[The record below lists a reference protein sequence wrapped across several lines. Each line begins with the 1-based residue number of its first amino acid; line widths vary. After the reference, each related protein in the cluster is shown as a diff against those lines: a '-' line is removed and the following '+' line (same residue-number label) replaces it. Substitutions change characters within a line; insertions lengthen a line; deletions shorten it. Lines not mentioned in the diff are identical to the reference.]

1 MRVIEEPQNAR
12 SRRTVESLLRAAR
25 ELIEGEGF
33 ATLTMAAVAERAGV
47 SRRAVYLHFATR
59 TELLTAL
66 YRSLGQT
73 EDLGRSLQAVWDSP
87 DAVAGLTEWAR
98 HIVRSHPRILGILRA
113 VERARY
119 GDPDAAELWQTA
131 QGNWLKG
138 SRRLIRWL
146 ADEGALAPRWTVDTA
161 ADMMWALMSIDLLD
175 RLLYQRRWPRRRA
188 ADQLAALFQATFVSS
203 GQPGS

>member
-1 MRVIEEPQNAR
+1 MRVIAEPQNAR

-59 TELLTAL
+59 TELLSAL

-73 EDLGRSLQAVWDSP
+73 EDLGRSLQAVWDCP

-98 HIVRSHPRILGILRA
+98 HIVRSHPRILGVIRA

-175 RLLYQRRWPRRRA
+175 RLLNQRRWPRRRA
-188 ADQLAALFQATFVSS
+188 AEQLAALFQATFVSP
-203 GQPGS
+203 GQPG